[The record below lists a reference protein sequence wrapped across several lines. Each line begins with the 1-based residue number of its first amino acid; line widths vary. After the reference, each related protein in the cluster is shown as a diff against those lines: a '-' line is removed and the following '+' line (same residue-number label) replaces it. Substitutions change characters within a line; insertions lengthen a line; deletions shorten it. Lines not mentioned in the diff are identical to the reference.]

1 MRVERGTDIVWAGA
15 KQAQSRL
22 WLARAV
28 TSAAVAIGGMA
39 AAWLCALLLGSLNL
53 AGWWGIGAWLL
64 LAAGLVVAFRSWQAL
79 RIPRPAGA
87 LLASGRD
94 IAAQERFL
102 TGMKLAPVAG
112 VSDELTQ
119 LAHRHFTSAG
129 FTLTLPLQFKHLLN
143 QIVPASIFLLTLAV
157 VVSLALPPLI
167 PGAVNALLLH
177 TEQEIPIFYAIE
189 VIPGDAEVLQGG
201 ELEVVVRITP
211 NLAPGQ
217 VPRLVWGEESLS
229 HGAPMLRSEDHFT
242 ATIPSITQPLKYQVK
257 IATRE
262 SPEFKVEV
270 LAKPLIKSRVL
281 SVQLPGYL
289 GGGRLTYPEGQADIA
304 APRGSIVTISVATI
318 PPALS
323 ASIQLDNAKASEFPM
338 STESGLWQGSINL
351 DGETAYR
358 IVWSADGKL
367 YAEDEFHHLSIEQ
380 DAPPIVWAVEPGHD
394 VVINSEQV
402 IRLAGAARDDHQ
414 VQSLGL
420 ILLHPLTGEAVRIT
434 LAGGSSQITGSYD
447 WDVAQADLLPGEYLE
462 YYFEA
467 YDNDTVSGPKRA
479 ITQTYR
485 IRMPEL
491 NEIVENATREVQTQA
506 VSMEQLKAK
515 SEELQKQLDAA
526 SKMSREATSPQAQNA
541 GTREAKELA
550 AQQQQL
556 MQQLD
561 KTTTAMKKNLG
572 KMSENQYLSP
582 ELAEKL
588 AEVRRLTQE
597 LMSPE
602 MKDTLDKLRKQ
613 LESLDPEKVQ
623 QALEQMK
630 NFSEQISQDLDRTLE
645 LLKQVQIEQKLE
657 ELVRRAQQA
666 AVEQGELKRESE
678 ALKQPDSKLAG
689 EQRDLGKDLEKL
701 LQDVGDTSQDLAKDD
716 QNTSDM
722 LNRSQENA
730 RQNQIPEHMSQ
741 SALGM
746 EAGQQQ
752 QASAESS
759 EAQQGMEQF
768 ANELASAAEARRMA
782 QRNQTLN
789 TLNQALQELLSAS
802 SEQSS
807 IAQNPDSEDT
817 SGEDAISKG
826 LDKTAAKLAEAA
838 KKSFMVNP
846 GMAKTAREI
855 SRDAQ
860 TVGKGAGSTQGEGR
874 GLSPESLLARINGLA
889 MAVLDSKASVLGSRS
904 ATGYSEMLEGLKQLA
919 GQQEKLGQQMGAQG
933 QPMPDLFGMAAQQ
946 MGIRQ
951 GMEQLAQRYQS
962 MEEAT
967 GNLGDIAAQMKDL
980 EQQMRSGG
988 DAAKIRAQQQAIY
1001 EKLMQTE
1008 RSIRTKGLSKRRKA
1022 EAAKFYPSAAP
1033 AGLPSGIES
1042 PQRYTGELPGE
1053 AETMPASYLEWVKGY
1068 YQKLR
1073 SK

>member
-1 MRVERGTDIVWAGA
+1 MGIERGTDIVWV
-15 KQAQSRL
+15 KAQKAQRHL
-22 WLARAV
+22 WLVRAV
-28 TSAAVAIGGMA
+28 TCASVAIAGIA
-39 AAWLCALLLGSLNL
+39 AMWLCALAMAGLNL
-53 AGWWGIGAWLL
+53 AGWWGVGAWSLL
-64 LAAGLVVAFRSWQAL
+64 VFGLANALRLWQAL
-79 RIPRPAGA
+79 QIPRPAGA

-102 TGMKLAPVAG
+102 TGMRLAPVAG

-119 LAHRHFTSAG
+119 LAYKHFTSSG
-129 FTLTLPLQFKHLLN
+129 FTLTLPPLFRRRMQQMVPVALL
-143 QIVPASIFLLTLAV
+143 LLTIAVTLSLAV
-157 VVSLALPPLI
+157 PPLI
-167 PGAVNALLLH
+167 PGALNALLLH
-177 TEQEIPIFYAIE
+177 TEQENPINYGIE
-189 VIPGDAEVLQGG
+189 VTPGNTEVLQGG
-201 ELEVVVRITP
+201 DLEITARITP
-211 NLAPGQ
+211 IPAPGQ
-217 VPRLVWGEESLS
+217 VPRLVWGEESFS
-229 HGAPMLRSEDHFT
+229 RGVPMVRSEDHFSANIT
-242 ATIPSITQPLKYQVK
+242 SINQPLKYQVK
-257 IATRE
+257 IDQSA
-262 SPEFKVEV
+262 SPEYKVDV
-270 LAKPLIKSRVL
+270 LAKPLIKSRLL

-289 GGGRLTYPEGQADIA
+289 GGGRLNYPEGQADLA
-304 APRGSIVTISVATI
+304 APLGSRVTISVSTI

-323 ASIQLDNAKASEFPM
+323 ASIQLDNAKVSEFPM
-338 STESGLWQGSINL
+338 SAEQDYWQGMINL
-351 DGETAYR
+351 DGEIAYR
-358 IVWSADGKL
+358 IVWNADGKA
-367 YAEDEFHHLSIEQ
+367 YREDEYHHLSIEQ
-380 DAPPIVWAVEPGHD
+380 DAPPVVWAVEPGHD
-394 VVINSEQV
+394 MVINSQQV
-402 IRLAGAARDDHQ
+402 IRLAAAARDDHQ

-420 ILLHPLTGEAVRIT
+420 IMLHPLTGESVRIP
-434 LAGGSSQITGSYD
+434 LAGGLPQTSSSYD

-515 SEELQKQLDAA
+515 SEELQKQLESVSRL
-526 SKMSREATSPQAQNA
+526 SKKATSPQAQNA
-541 GTREAKELA
+541 GTREAKELL
-550 AQQQQL
+550 AQQQAL

-561 KTTTAMKKNLG
+561 KTTTAMKKNLD

-597 LMSPE
+597 LMTPE
-602 MKDTLDKLRKQ
+602 MKETLDKLRKQ
-613 LESLDPEKVQ
+613 LESLDPEKVRE
-623 QALEQMK
+623 ALVQMK

-666 AVEQGELKRESE
+666 AVKEGELKRASE
-678 ALKQPDSKLAG
+678 ALKAPDPKLAG
-689 EQRDLGKDLEKL
+689 EQRDVGKDLEKIL
-701 LQDVGDTSQDLAKDD
+701 DDVNTTSQDLAKDD

-722 LNRSQENA
+722 LSRSQQNA
-730 RQNQIPEHMSQ
+730 RDNQIPEHISQ
-741 SALGM
+741 SARGM
-746 EAGQQQ
+746 EAGQRQ

-759 EAQQGMEQF
+759 EAQQRMEQL
-768 ANELASAAEARRMA
+768 ANELTSAAEARRLA
-782 QRNQTLN
+782 QRNETLK

-807 IAQNPDSEDT
+807 IAQNPDSENT

-826 LDKTAAKLAEAA
+826 LGRTAEKLAQAS

-860 TVGKGAGSTQGEGR
+860 TVDKGAGSTPGEGK
-874 GLSPESLLARINGLA
+874 GIAPESLLARINGLA
-889 MAVLDSKASVLGSRS
+889 MEVLDSKASVLGSRS

-933 QPMPDLFGMAAQQ
+933 QPMPDLLGLAAQQ

-951 GMEQLAQRYQS
+951 GMAELAQRYQS

-988 DAAKIRAQQQAIY
+988 DAARIRNQQQAIY
-1001 EKLMQTE
+1001 EKLMHAE

-1033 AGLPSGIES
+1033 PQLPSGIES

-1073 SK
+1073 SR